1 MKRYHNYMSIG
12 IVYLSKVINAILSF
26 LITYMATKNICDTD
40 LFGKYSYVI
49 SISAYI
55 SLFIGFGFNDALMN
69 LIVNS
74 DDNYKNKNLCG
85 LGYLTNIIFSVVYCI
100 IFYVFAAYNKEL
112 KINFLLIL
120 FSHAIIINDL
130 LNRIVTALKR
140 VKILVLNNF
149 LINITICILYILF
162 KTTYINYLIIYF
174 LCYFIYTNIIYFYYL
189 KPNFKEI
196 KSYMTLLIDKVKEY
210 GFHVYLGRVSSMGVY
225 DLDKIMIKVYSQ
237 VKYVGFYNLG
247 LSCINPITMFADS
260 IMSVLFR
267 DIAKKN
273 KLDKKIIYG
282 NIVWLVGVGILFISI
297 GKYIFMLMFG
307 LKYKYISD
315 NFIWFAVLA
324 FFRGF
329 FIPYNNFLA
338 VKGFGK
344 YLRNTAFILTIF
356 NIVFNFLFIPRYKMI
371 GAIWAT
377 ILSLVVDDIAHVY
390 YYKKA
395 VDELESSKE
404 VATLKE

>member
-196 KSYMTLLIDKVKEY
+196 KSYMTLLID
-210 GFHVYLGRVSSMGVY
+210 
-225 DLDKIMIKVYSQ
+225 
-237 VKYVGFYNLG
+237 
-247 LSCINPITMFADS
+247 
-260 IMSVLFR
+260 
-267 DIAKKN
+267 
-273 KLDKKIIYG
+273 
-282 NIVWLVGVGILFISI
+282 
-297 GKYIFMLMFG
+297 
-307 LKYKYISD
+307 
-315 NFIWFAVLA
+315 
-324 FFRGF
+324 
-329 FIPYNNFLA
+329 
-338 VKGFGK
+338 
-344 YLRNTAFILTIF
+344 
-356 NIVFNFLFIPRYKMI
+356 
-371 GAIWAT
+371 
-377 ILSLVVDDIAHVY
+377 
-390 YYKKA
+390 
-395 VDELESSKE
+395 
-404 VATLKE
+404 